1 MYKKLIVFI
10 SFLVGILAMGYA
22 QESRPLNL
30 SGTIKGLKNGT
41 IYLQRYDNKVF
52 KLVDSA
58 QVVKGKFAFKTAV
71 PLPELYGL
79 SLQPSGTELQVFL
92 DDQPTKITVAK
103 DQDLRKAKV
112 SGSKW
117 QAQFD
122 AYKTRA
128 SEITAKDFIKED
140 PQSIV
145 AAFALFRNYSY
156 DLSPQEIREHV
167 ALLDP
172 SLANTQYVQILNDLA
187 TKQEAVL
194 PGKKAIDF
202 VSTDP
207 EGNQVRFFDQLGKG
221 NYVLLDFWAG
231 WCPPCRAENPN
242 IVKAYQQYK
251 DKGFDVFGVSLD
263 RTKSSW
269 LKAIE
274 DDKLDWT
281 QVSDLDFWDTEAP
294 ALYGVRFIPSNFL
307 IDSNGTIVARNVV
320 GEELHQ
326 LLAKLLDK

>member
-10 SFLVGILAMGYA
+10 SFLVGMLAMGYA

-128 SEITAKDFIKED
+128 SEITAKDFI
-140 PQSIV
+140 
-145 AAFALFRNYSY
+145 
-156 DLSPQEIREHV
+156 
-167 ALLDP
+167 
-172 SLANTQYVQILNDLA
+172 
-187 TKQEAVL
+187 
-194 PGKKAIDF
+194 
-202 VSTDP
+202 
-207 EGNQVRFFDQLGKG
+207 
-221 NYVLLDFWAG
+221 
-231 WCPPCRAENPN
+231 
-242 IVKAYQQYK
+242 
-251 DKGFDVFGVSLD
+251 
-263 RTKSSW
+263 
-269 LKAIE
+269 
-274 DDKLDWT
+274 
-281 QVSDLDFWDTEAP
+281 
-294 ALYGVRFIPSNFL
+294 
-307 IDSNGTIVARNVV
+307 
-320 GEELHQ
+320 
-326 LLAKLLDK
+326 